1 MDKRVI
7 FLPTACQIKRIALA
21 ASLCLLVAACATP
34 GQDGDS
40 PSDEGAEA
48 GEADSEAMFHITT
61 AERLVDIGEYESALN
76 EYLAAARASSDPE
89 IARMVTRLAGRL
101 QDWPRATAASERWLE
116 LEPDADSAHHVRV
129 ISLVNRGLAEQA
141 ESALTGWLDGL
152 GDAGDSRWW
161 RRAAMLL
168 SATADAESARA
179 VFDSLANSYGDRAPA
194 GEVDHAYSILLWQ
207 QGRNDPAL
215 ERATAAA
222 ESSGEP
228 DHQVWAAQ
236 LYVEAE
242 QLERAL
248 SLYREAREDN
258 PEDIALALSE
268 AEVLR
273 ELEREEEALELLRT
287 LPRDSETLYTRGIY
301 LVQLERE
308 QQAEAVWEE
317 LASLPAEAQRDNHA
331 FLVGRLAELVGRDE
345 AAIEWYERV
354 DSAERESQARLR
366 RAVILGRLG
375 RLEEGRELLA
385 QLRQADGGQRA
396 LDTWLLEA
404 EMLRNADRAE
414 EAVSILRD
422 PLADN
427 PGSTDLLYA
436 RALSAASA
444 GNVSLAEQD
453 LRRIIQMDGDNA
465 MALNALGYTLTDLT
479 DRHQEAYRLIS
490 RALEIDPDD
499 PATLDSMGWVLHKL
513 GRNEEA
519 VDYLR
524 RALEADFNPEIAAHM
539 VEVLDALGRHAQAA
553 ELTERAL
560 ADYPEDAYLLD
571 TLQRLD
577 RLP

>member
-7 FLPTACQIKRIALA
+7 FLPTARQIKHVALA
-21 ASLCLLVAACATP
+21 ASLCLLAAACATP
-34 GQDGDS
+34 GQDGDGT
-40 PSDEGAEA
+40 EN
-48 GEADSEAMFHITT
+48 GEAASEAMFHITT

-89 IARMVTRLAGRL
+89 IVRMVTRLAGRL
-101 QDWPRATAASERWLE
+101 QDWPRATAASERWLQ

-129 ISLVNRGLAEQA
+129 ISLVNRGLTEQA
-141 ESALTGWLDGL
+141 ASALTGWLDGL
-152 GDAGDSRWW
+152 GDAGHARWW
-161 RRAAMLL
+161 RRGAMLL
-168 SATADAESARA
+168 SATADEEVART
-179 VFDSLANSYGDRAPA
+179 VFDALVDASGGQAPA

-207 QGRNDPAL
+207 QDRNESAL
-215 ERATAAA
+215 ARATAAA

-236 LYVEAE
+236 LYVEADR
-242 QLERAL
+242 LDRAL
-248 SLYREAREDN
+248 SLYRQAREDS

-273 ELEREEEALELLRT
+273 ELERDEEALELLRA
-287 LPRDSETLYTRGIY
+287 LPRDSETVYTRGIY
-301 LVQLERE
+301 LVELERE
-308 QQAEAVWEE
+308 QQADTVWQE
-317 LASLPAEAQRDNHA
+317 LAALPAEAQRDNHA

-345 AAIEWYERV
+345 TAIEWYERV
-354 DSAERESQARLR
+354 DSAERESEARLR

-385 QLRQADGGQRA
+385 ELRKGDGGQGV

-404 EMLRNADRAE
+404 EMLRNAGRAE
-414 EAVSILRD
+414 KAVSILRE

-453 LRRIIQMDGDNA
+453 LRRIIQMEGDNA

-513 GRNEEA
+513 GRDEEA

-524 RALEADFNPEIAAHM
+524 RALDADFNPEIAAHL
-539 VEVLDALGRHAQAA
+539 VEVLDTLGRHAEAA

-560 ADYPEDAYLLD
+560 ADHPEDAYLLD